1 MVTTATTLG
10 QSSSLSP
17 WAGPYVTEMLG
28 RGAALASMPYQAY
41 MGPLTAGA
49 SPLQQQAFSGLAGLA
64 MPSTLTGAGMG
75 YGGSSGFPTPPTYQP
90 MQQPSFGGGLLFP
103 AEGIKPGE
111 ETPVAGLGGVG
122 SINMVTGERWGGP
135 RSDEQIAFDAMSIP
149 EKAQTLARLSTL
161 PDQPTGRP
169 IEVEGIGGT
178 REIPYYMLD
187 SFDPKPGASL
197 QDLPLEIQQIAERLR
212 PASQPGGLGGTA
224 GMAQQQPMQQGAPTT
239 QQQIASLMNPYIE
252 QALNPQLEAAKRQA
266 EIQAQQLQSQYGKAG
281 AYGGSRQGV
290 AEAEVQRGLLDR
302 MAGLTG
308 TGYQQAYDKAVD
320 LLGKE
325 RGYGL
330 DLLGAQRQAG
340 AEQRGIEQQG
350 IAADIAQ
357 FREERDYPYKQLQY
371 MQSLLQGLPISTQTY
386 QYAEP
391 SDISQFMSGAG
402 GILGLLDTMGLFD

>member
-1 MVTTATTLG
+1 MADPVG
-10 QSSSLSP
+10 QMSAQTESLSP
-17 WAGPYVTEMLG
+17 YAAPYVTEMLG
-28 RGAALASMPYQAY
+28 RGQALASTPYVAY
-41 MGPLTAGA
+41 EGPLTAGP
-49 SPLQQQAFSGLAGLA
+49 SGLQQRAFSGLAGLA

-111 ETPVAGLGGVG
+111 ETPAP
-122 SINMVTGERWGGP
+122 SYPSYAIM
-135 RSDEQIAFDAMSIP
+135 
-149 EKAQTLARLSTL
+149 
-161 PDQPTGRP
+161 
-169 IEVEGIGGT
+169 
-178 REIPYYMLD
+178 D
-187 SFDPKPGASL
+187 SFDPPPGASL
-197 QDLPLEIQQIAERLR
+197 QDLPLGIQQIAERLR
-212 PASQPGGLGGTA
+212 PASQPGGLGIIAETT
-224 GMAQQQPMQQGAPTT
+224 QQPMQQGAPTT

-290 AEAEVQRGLLDR
+290 AEAELQRGLLDR

-357 FREERDYPYKQLQY
+357 FREERDYPYKQVQY
-371 MQSLLQGLPISTQTY
+371 MSSLLQGLPIEAVSREY
-386 QYAEP
+386 IEP
-391 SDISQFMSGAG
+391 DSLSKFLDYLGLGAG
-402 GILGLLDTMGLFD
+402 IFGTVSEGLSNLGIGGSGGSGGNP

>member
-28 RGAALASMPYQAY
+28 RGQALASMPYQAY
-41 MGPLTAGA
+41 QGPLTAGP
-49 SPLQQQAFSGLAGLA
+49 SGLQQQAFSGLAGLA

-75 YGGSSGFPTPPTYQP
+75 YGGSSGFPTVPTYQP
-90 MQQPSFGGGLLFP
+90 TGRLIE
-103 AEGIKPGE
+103 AE
-111 ETPVAGLGGVG
+111 
-122 SINMVTGERWGGP
+122 
-135 RSDEQIAFDAMSIP
+135 
-149 EKAQTLARLSTL
+149 
-161 PDQPTGRP
+161 PTGRP
-169 IEVEGIGGT
+169 IEAEGVGGT
-178 REIPYYMLD
+178 QEIPYYIAD
-187 SFDPKPGASL
+187 DFVPPPGAAS
-197 QDLPLEIQQIAERLR
+197 QRRFLPVEIQQIAERLR
-212 PASQPGGLGGTA
+212 PASQPGGLGMLA

-290 AEAEVQRGLLDR
+290 AEAELQRGLLDR

-308 TGYQQAYDKAVD
+308 AGYQQAYDKAVD

-357 FREERDYPYKQLQY
+357 FREERDYPYKQVQY

-391 SDISQFMSGAG
+391 STASQFMSGAG